1 MKFRL
6 HLKSFLIFLL
16 IFMVEVLIA
25 LFVRDKFVRPYG
37 GDILVVIMIYYF
49 LKSFIETKP
58 INLVVGTLLFAYLV
72 EIGQYFKMVEVLGV
86 HENKLMTIILGSS
99 FSWGDMVCYT
109 VGAAICLLIDRRG
122 AKSCT
127 E

>member
-58 INLVVGTLLFAYLV
+58 INLAVGTLLFAYLV